1 MCSIAGVINGEKGDI
16 NKLINSMSHR
26 APDEN
31 GVYHHQNISIG
42 MGRLK
47 K

>member
-1 MCSIAGVINGEKGDI
+1 MEKGDI

-31 GVYHHQNISIG
+31 GVIIIKIFQ
-42 MGRLK
+42 LVWED
-47 K
+47 